1 MWAAL
6 STLLAL
12 GAGSS
17 SGPKVTHKVYFDIT
31 IGGEPAGRIVM
42 GLYGKTVPKTAENFR
57 ALSTGEKGM
66 GKSGKALHYKNSA
79 FHRIIPGFMC
89 QGGDIT
95 RGNGMGG
102 ESIYGSTFEDEWE
115 KGVVR
120 HTEPGLLSMANR
132 GKNTGSSQFFI
143 TTQPTSWLDNKHV
156 VFGRVVSGMDVVR
169 KMEKMGSG
177 GGSVSKPVRIAES
190 GELKSGEA

>member
-1 MWAAL
+1 L
-6 STLLAL
+6 FSNVL
-12 GAGSS
+12 
-17 SGPKVTHKVYFDIT
+17 
-31 IGGEPAGRIVM
+31 
-42 GLYGKTVPKTAENFR
+42 PKTAENFR
-57 ALSTGEKGM
+57 SLATGEKGK
-66 GKSGKALHYKNSA
+66 GSSGKALHFKNSA

-115 KGVVR
+115 KGVIK

-132 GKNTGSSQFFI
+132 GKNTNGSQFFI

-156 VFGRVVSGMDVVR
+156 VFGRVVSGMDVLR
-169 KMEKMGSG
+169 KMEKQGSG
-177 GGSVSKPVRIAES
+177 GGSVSKAVRIVDS
-190 GELKSGEA
+190 GELKSGEAAAPAEPSAAPASDEPTPMPEV